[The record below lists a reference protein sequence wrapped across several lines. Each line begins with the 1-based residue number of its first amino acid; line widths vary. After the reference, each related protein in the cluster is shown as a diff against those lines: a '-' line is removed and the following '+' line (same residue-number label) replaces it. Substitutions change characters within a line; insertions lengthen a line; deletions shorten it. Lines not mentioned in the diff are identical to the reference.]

1 MQAIRGLVG
10 EVAEAVPAVAVG
22 VISSCKAE
30 EGIPHHVACR
40 ALGVSES
47 WYYKWRDRPPTER
60 EMRRQH
66 LVEGSRRSSAAPRA
80 PTVHR
85 RCSSSWCAGAG
96 GCR

>member
-10 EVAEAVPAVAVG
+10 EVAEVDPAVAVG

-30 EGIPHHVACR
+30 QDIPHRAACR

-60 EMRRQH
+60 EMRRQY
-66 LVEGSRRSSAAPRA
+66 LRRRSRRSSAAPGA
-80 PTVHR
+80 PTAR
-85 RCSSSWCAGAG
+85 RKCSSNWCAGAG